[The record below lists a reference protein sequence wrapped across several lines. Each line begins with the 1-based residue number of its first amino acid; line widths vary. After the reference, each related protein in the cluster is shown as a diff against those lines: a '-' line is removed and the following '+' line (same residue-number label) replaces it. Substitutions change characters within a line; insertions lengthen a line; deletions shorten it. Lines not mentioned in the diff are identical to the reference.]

1 MSRMQNRIDVLAE
14 IDACERI
21 RAFDETRLNLELRK
35 AGVDPEGLTQWLERG
50 LGIKPQSA
58 SIDVVE
64 SPQAG
69 EDSPRQGVQPPLP
82 ALAPDPRQPVAS
94 AAAMAAGAPE
104 LGAFELAGKMKFF
117 DARKGYGFF
126 TADGDRGDVLVHI
139 LHLRAAGYQTAY
151 EGARVH
157 AMVHRTS
164 KGLQVSRILSVDESS
179 AIHPSQIPQRTR
191 EKVQAESDWMRARVK
206 WYNCDKGY
214 GFVCVSEGSPD
225 CMVHADTLQRWGVAP
240 LRPQQ
245 VVEIRWGMS
254 SKGRMA
260 AEIRYPGGFSG
271 LPPVH

>member
-35 AGVDPEGLTQWLERG
+35 AGVDPEGLTQRLETA
-50 LGIKPQSA
+50 LGIKPQGA
-58 SIDVVE
+58 SIDVVQN
-64 SPQAG
+64 PQAG
-69 EDSPRQGVQPPLP
+69 EDNARQGSQPPLP
-82 ALAPDPRQPVAS
+82 ALAPDPRPPVAS
-94 AAAMAAGAPE
+94 AAAMAANAPE
-104 LGAFELAGKMKFF
+104 LGVFELAGRMKFF

-126 TADGDRGDVLVHI
+126 TADGDQGDVLVHI

-151 EGARVH
+151 EGARIH

-206 WYNCDKGY
+206 WYNCNKGY
-214 GFVCVSEGSPD
+214 GFVCEAREVLTAWSTPIPCSAG
-225 CMVHADTLQRWGVAP
+225 A
-240 LRPQQ
+240 
-245 VVEIRWGMS
+245 
-254 SKGRMA
+254 
-260 AEIRYPGGFSG
+260 
-271 LPPVH
+271 LPPCGRSRWSKSAGA

>member
-35 AGVDPEGLTQWLERG
+35 AGVDPEGLTQRLETA
-50 LGIKPQSA
+50 LGINPRSA
-58 SIDVVE
+58 SIDVVQ

-69 EDSPRQGVQPPLP
+69 EDSPRLGVQPPLP
-82 ALAPDPRQPVAS
+82 ALAPDPRPPV
-94 AAAMAAGAPE
+94 AAAMAASTPE
-104 LGAFELAGKMKFF
+104 LGAFELADKMKFF

-126 TADGDRGDVLVHI
+126 TADGNQGDVLVHI
-139 LHLRAAGYQTAY
+139 LHLRAAGYQTTY

-191 EKVQAESDWMRARVK
+191 EKVQAESDWMRASVK
-206 WYNCDKGY
+206 WYNCSKGY
-214 GFVCVSEGSPD
+214 GFVCEGEGSPD

-260 AEIRYPGGFSG
+260 AEIRYPGGCSG